1 MSTATAA
8 GILRAISE
16 IIRSNN
22 PTVTQAESARI
33 IKKNYLDRERLKYKD
48 PESGQLLEGEYCY
61 RINGETVK
69 NQEVLPLNDLESILL
84 TSACGE
90 ILLPG
95 RKGLYYEGMGIY
107 FKYEG
112 KTYESVKANQAVLEQ
127 ALKSGSV
134 EWYFNGNQFRKE
146 GGKGSVTLTVGS
158 TDTDAKV
165 FLQTTVTKPV
175 ITE

>member
-1 MSTATAA
+1 MSAASAA
-8 GILRAISE
+8 GILRTISE

-22 PTVTQAESARI
+22 PTITQAESARI

-48 PESGQLLEGEYCY
+48 PDTGELLEGEYCY

-69 NQEVLPLNDLESILL
+69 NHEVLPLDDLETIKL
-84 TSACGE
+84 TSTSGE

-112 KTYESVKANQAVLEQ
+112 KTYENVKANQDILEQ
-127 ALKSGSV
+127 ALKSGFV

-146 GGKGSVTLTVGS
+146 GGKGSVTLNVCS
-158 TDTDAKV
+158 TDTDAKA

-175 ITE
+175 LSE